1 MDRPTEPR
9 VIHSPVAF
17 QAAMEE
23 ARRGGRRVAFV
34 PTMGALHDGH
44 LALMREARRRVG
56 ADGLV
61 SVSIF
66 VNPTQFGPGE
76 DFARYPRTL
85 AEDLSRCEAAAVDCV
100 FAPEALEMYPRGDD
114 TRVRVGKLAEPLC
127 GPHRPGHFQG
137 VATVVAK
144 LFAIVGPC
152 TAVFGRKD
160 YQQLRVVERMATDLR
175 LPVTVVGV
183 PTVREPDGLAL
194 SSRNAY
200 LAAEERSRAVA
211 IPRALA
217 AAHASFAGG
226 ERRVSALLALVHG
239 HVDPAATS
247 IDYVALAD
255 PTTLEPRG
263 ERGDLDS
270 PTLLALALR
279 IGATRLIDNTVL
291 GLDEPPAQG
300 S

>member
-1 MDRPTEPR
+1 MTVETSHAIAELRRHLDR
-9 VIHSPVAF
+9 
-17 QAAMEE
+17 
-23 ARRGGRRVAFV
+23 ARASGARIGFV
-34 PTMGALHDGH
+34 PTMGALHRGH
-44 LALMREARRRVG
+44 VRLVEEAKRVS
-56 ADGLV
+56 DV
-61 SVSIF
+61 VVVSIF

-85 AEDLSRCEAAAVDCV
+85 PDDLSRCEAAGVNLV
-100 FAPEALEMYPRGDD
+100 FAPEALEMYPQGDD

-127 GPHRPGHFQG
+127 GPHRPGHFEG

-200 LAAEERSRAVA
+200 LAPEERSRAVA

-217 AAHASFAGG
+217 AAHASFAAG
-226 ERRVSALLALVHG
+226 ERKASALLALVHG
-239 HVDPAATS
+239 HVDPVATS
-247 IDYVALAD
+247 IDYVALVD
-255 PTTLEPRG
+255 PVTLEPRG
-263 ERGDLDS
+263 ESRDLDS

-279 IGATRLIDNTVL
+279 IGVTRLIDNTVL
-291 GLDEPPAQG
+291 GLDEPPAPG
-300 S
+300 FREVGT